1 MYKGK
6 QQTGQRRSCS
16 ISTLWLEGRCGGSQG
31 WLYSKYKFRGE
42 MRWCGQSIYSIVEWF
57 DKFTCRSYLFS
68 AIQLVLLPCLL
79 IYRSQGQR
87 NRFSGLT
94 SQRLKKDI
102 GIKTTPSGWWYVPT
116 IYSPWFVTREFGEV
130 RWDRWVCSKWNDPL
144 FSCLHFCCPQ
154 TNKESEKTY
163 A

>member
-1 MYKGK
+1 MEDPHSNFKK
-6 QQTGQRRSCS
+6 SFFLFLMS
-16 ISTLWLEGRCGGSQG
+16 ILSVSFVLPNASLVS
-31 WLYSKYKFRGE
+31 F
-42 MRWCGQSIYSIVEWF
+42 VP
-57 DKFTCRSYLFS
+57 
-68 AIQLVLLPCLL
+68 LVLAFLSSS
-79 IYRSQGQR
+79 YRSQGQR
-87 NRFSGLT
+87 NRFSGST

-102 GIKTTPSGWWYVPT
+102 DIKTTPSGWWYAPT

-144 FSCLHFCCPQ
+144 FSCLNFCCPQ